1 MKLTDLQE
9 KIVSVAGNS
18 KIDQSRLINQTVIS
32 FKRWGKHFF
41 ICFERFSL
49 RIHFL
54 LFGTY
59 RVNERKEAP
68 VRLNLTFSNGEL
80 NFYSCSIKFLEGD
93 INTHYDWS
101 EDVMSKDW
109 DPKKAKLKGL

>member
-1 MKLTDLQE
+1 MPEGPIIVLLKENVEQFNGK
-9 KIVSVAGNS
+9 KIVAVSGNS
-18 KIDQSRLINQTVIS
+18 KIDQSRLINRKVIS
-32 FKRWGKHFF
+32 FKSWGKHFL

-59 RVNERKEAP
+59 RVNDRKEAP

-80 NFYSCSIKFLEGD
+80 RF
-93 INTHYDWS
+93 T
-101 EDVMSKDW
+101 V
-109 DPKKAKLKGL
+109 

>member
-1 MKLTDLQE
+1 MPEGPTIVILKEEVHDFTGQ
-9 KIVSVAGNS
+9 KVVSVAGNS

-32 FKRWGKHFF
+32 FKSWGKHFL
-41 ICFERFSL
+41 ICFEGFSL

-68 VRLNLTFSNGEL
+68 V
-80 NFYSCSIKFLEGD
+80 
-93 INTHYDWS
+93 
-101 EDVMSKDW
+101 
-109 DPKKAKLKGL
+109 GLS